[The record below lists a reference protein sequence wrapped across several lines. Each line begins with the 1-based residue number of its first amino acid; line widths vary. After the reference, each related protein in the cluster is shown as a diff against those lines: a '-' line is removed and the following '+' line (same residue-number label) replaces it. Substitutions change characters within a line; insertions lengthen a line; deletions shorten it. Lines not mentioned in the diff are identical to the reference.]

1 MNKSAPSKPPMESGT
16 KLSKP
21 GKNILNDGNRYAEI
35 VGSLLYLSTT
45 TRPDIDF
52 YVGALSRYMACPEEE
67 PNVRR

>member
-1 MNKSAPSKPPMESGT
+1 MESGT

-21 GKNILNDGNRYAEI
+21 GTNLLNDGNRYAGS

-45 TRPDIDF
+45 TRPDINF

-67 PNVRR
+67 LNARR

>member
-1 MNKSAPSKPPMESGT
+1 MESGT